1 MADEGLLIP
10 IQFTLEEARAA
21 LSQLESRARAAG
33 QRAGEGVS
41 GGMGKGLAGLKGQ
54 LGPARESMMFF
65 TSALGEFGPAG
76 RTAQTAVAGVGS
88 ALMAATP
95 VLAGVAAGMALVRLA
110 TGAISESMEEADA
123 KAKATTQALKAL
135 TDASRSA
142 YMAEAARLAQAQG
155 VKTFD
160 LAQRLLTVT
169 REEAAAKKDL
179 AEATWAWQASSARQ
193 RVEEAQA
200 ARRQILLEEEATR
213 KLQTK
218 NAVIEA
224 GRQANEAA
232 WRRQEEEAARL
243 TAAENK
249 READRKAA
257 QAKLEA
263 ELRKEDAAVVA
274 RINAELAEEER
285 AANERAAVA
294 KAIEDAAERA
304 RQKEIDHE
312 SFMMEWQDRRH
323 QETLAAIEAERQAF
337 EASMPMDAVRAF
349 TGSVAQA
356 FAPVLTTS
364 RAYQAAMRAS
374 GKATAD
380 AADLSGA
387 AFAAMAQNA
396 MASMATEAAG
406 RALFETAAGLAS
418 WAWYDWAAAKTHFE
432 AAAVYG
438 TVAALG
444 GAGAMAIGATRGMTA
459 AEKASVADASGQ
471 GTGSASVGGA
481 REFGAAGG
489 SSGGTVTVRETVFVG
504 VLADP
509 FESPAET
516 ARRAARVMET
526 VRDLDLMRRES

>member
-1 MADEGLLIP
+1 MADDGLLIP

-21 LSQLESRARAAG
+21 LAQLEAQARAAG
-33 QRAGEGVS
+33 QRAGEGVG

-110 TGAISESMEEADA
+110 TGAISASMEEADA

-135 TDASRSA
+135 TDASRA
-142 YMAEAARLAQAQG
+142 ALVAEQARLAQSRGQT
-155 VKTFD
+155 TFELGRKLVD
-160 LAQRLLTVT
+160 IA
-169 REEAAAKKDL
+169 REESAAKKDL
-179 AEATWAWQASSARQ
+179 AEATWAWEAS
-193 RVEEAQA
+193 A
-200 ARRQILLEEEATR
+200 ARARLAETRASRATLLQAESEIRAT
-213 KLQTK
+213 KTK
-218 NAVIEA
+218 NAVEDA
-224 GRQANEAA
+224 GRAANEAA
-232 WRRQEEEAARL
+232 WKRQEEEAGRL

-249 READRKAA
+249 RDADRKATA
-257 QAKLEA
+257 AKRDA
-263 ELRKEDAAVVA
+263 ELRKEDASVVA

-285 AANERAAVA
+285 AANERAAIA
-294 KAIEDAAERA
+294 AAEDAAADRA

-312 SFMMEWQDRRH
+312 SFMMEWTDRRH

-337 EASMPMDAVRAF
+337 LASMPMDALRGF
-349 TGSVAQA
+349 SSSVAQA
-356 FAPVLTTS
+356 FTPVLTTS
-364 RAYQAAMRAS
+364 KAYQAAMRAS

-380 AADLSGA
+380 AADLSAA

-418 WAWYDWAAAKTHFE
+418 WAWYDWSAAKVHFE

-471 GTGSASVGGA
+471 GAGGGSVGGA
-481 REFGAAGG
+481 REFGGGAG
-489 SSGGTVTVRETVFVG
+489 SGGTVTVRETIYVG
-504 VLADP
+504 VVAND

-516 ARRAARVMET
+516 ARRAARVMAL
-526 VRDLDLMRRES
+526 VDQLDLKARED